1 MRQFVQEEGGIL
13 MLKRLLDIIGAVA
26 GLTLFS
32 PAYII
37 IILGQKIS
45 SNGPIFYAQERIGKN
60 GKAFNI
66 IKFRTMTVNCEDDG
80 IPQLAEENDERLT
93 KFGKFLR
100 SHHLDEMPQLWN
112 VLCGDMSFVGYRPE
126 RRFFINQILMR
137 RPDYT
142 LLYQIRPGIT
152 SKATIYN
159 GYTNTME
166 KMITRLDMDLEYLH
180 HHSLR
185 SEERRVGKEC
195 RSRWS

>member
-1 MRQFVQEEGGIL
+1 

-32 PAYII
+32 PVYLII
-37 IILGQKIS
+37 IIGQKIC
-45 SNGPIFYAQERIGKN
+45 SNGPVFYAQERVGKD
-60 GKAFNI
+60 GKPFHI
-66 IKFRTMTVNCEDDG
+66 IKFRTMTVNCEGDG

-126 RRFFINQILMR
+126 RQFFIEQILKL

-142 LLYQIRPGIT
+142 ELYKIRPGIT
-152 SKATIYN
+152 SKATINN

-166 KMITRLDMDLEYLH
+166 KMITRLDLDLEYLH
-180 HHSLR
+180 HHSLWIDTKIII
-185 SEERRVGKEC
+185 ETFFLILFGKKV
-195 RSRWS
+195 